1 MLYFQLATKIMEEIK
16 MKSKLLSVLLCIFIL
31 LTFTVPAFAATNE
44 SSNVSVGQII
54 KFGKYEWQVLAIE
67 NDRILIITKDIP
79 EERAYNK
86 EYEGITWQNS
96 TLRNYLNN
104 EFYNQFS
111 DDEKAMIL
119 ETKLTNSNNPWYGT
133 DSGFDTKDKIF
144 LLSLDEVIKYFGD
157 SGAIS
162 NKNNGFGNSD
172 TYIDDQ
178 YNDERLAYYKG
189 GDGWWWLRT
198 PGRIKH
204 LSSIVYFDGSVYV
217 YGAPVDRDFIGVRP
231 ALWLTATGN
240 YTLAQTTANQT
251 ASNVLVNGKQIAFDA
266 YNIGGNNYFKLRD
279 LAYTLSGS
287 NKQFE
292 VTWDGENNAILLSSG
307 MVYTIVGGE
316 MESKGTG
323 SKLAKLTSSKIL
335 LDGKEISLRAYTIN
349 GNNYFKLRD
358 IGQAFDFG
366 VIWDGA
372 NNTII
377 IDTNIEYTE

>member
-1 MLYFQLATKIMEEIK
+1 MLYFQLVTKIMEEVK

-31 LTFTVPAFAATNE
+31 LTFTVPAFAATNV

-67 NDRILIITKDIP
+67 SDRILIITKDIP

-86 EYEGITWQNS
+86 EYEGITWQNC

-119 ETKLTNSNNPWYGT
+119 ETKLTNGNSPWYGT
-133 DSGFDTKDKIF
+133 DGGFDTKDKIF

-162 NKNNGFGNSD
+162 NKNDGFGNSD

-178 YNDERLAYYKG
+178 YNVERLAYYKG

-204 LSSIVYFDGSVYV
+204 LSSIVYFDGSIYV

-279 LAYTLSGS
+279 LAYALNGS

-292 VTWDGENNAILLSSG
+292 VTWDGENNTILLSSATP
-307 MVYTIVGGE
+307 YTTIGGE

-335 LDGKEISLRAYTIN
+335 LDGKEIALKAYTIN

-358 IGQAFDFG
+358 IGQVFDFG

-377 IDTNIEYTE
+377 IDTNSEYTE

>member
-1 MLYFQLATKIMEEIK
+1 
-16 MKSKLLSVLLCIFIL
+16 MKSKLLSILMCTFIL
-31 LTFTVPAFAATNE
+31 LTFSVSAFAATSE

-79 EERAYNK
+79 EERAYNTD
-86 EYEGITWQNS
+86 YEGISWEKS

-104 EFYNQFS
+104 DFYNQFT

-133 DSGFDTKDKIF
+133 DGGFDTKDKIF
-144 LLSLDEVIKYFGD
+144 LLSLDETVKYFGD

-178 YNDERLAYYKG
+178 YNDKRLAYYKG

-198 PGRIKH
+198 PGYIKH
-204 LSSIVYFDGSVYV
+204 LSSLVYFDGSIYL
-217 YGAPVDRDFIGVRP
+217 YGGPVDRDFIGVRP
-231 ALWLTATGN
+231 ALWLTATGT
-240 YTLAQTTANQT
+240 YALAEAEATPT

-279 LAYTLSGS
+279 LACVLSGS
-287 NKQFE
+287 DKQFE
-292 VTWDGENNAILLSSG
+292 VTWDGENNTILLSSSTP
-307 MVYTIVGGE
+307 YTIVGGE
-316 MESKGTG
+316 MEGKGTG
-323 SKLAKLTSSKIL
+323 NKMARLNSSKIL
-335 LDGKEISLRAYTIN
+335 LNGKEITLRAYTIN

-358 IGQAFDFG
+358 IGQAFNFG
-366 VIWDGA
+366 VVWDSA

>member
-1 MLYFQLATKIMEEIK
+1 